1 MIEVFGWICTAIILA
16 GFVLN
21 SYGKL
26 YPALITWII
35 GDIGWIVYDLYID
48 NISHLALSM
57 AIIGINMFGIFNLLK
72 TKRDEDQRLDKH

>member
-1 MIEVFGWICTAIILA
+1 MIEVFGWLCTAVILV
-16 GFVLN
+16 GFILN

-57 AIIGINMFGIFNLLK
+57 AIIGINVFGIVNLIK
-72 TKRDEDQRLDKH
+72 KKQDENLRLDEH

>member
-1 MIEVFGWICTAIILA
+1 MIEVFGWICTAIILV

-57 AIIGINMFGIFNLLK
+57 AIIGINVFGIINLI
-72 TKRDEDQRLDKH
+72 KRKQDEDRRLDEH